1 MDGLKRLAVIWKITL
16 PLSLPALASV
26 SLYVFMIA
34 WNEFLLA
41 LVFNTSNDQYTLPVG
56 LASMIP
62 ATGQQW
68 GDFAAASILV
78 SIPVVILFIAFQK
91 ALVQGL
97 SVGAVKG

>member
-1 MDGLKRLAVIWKITL
+1 GCTQFEIFRHIIL
-16 PLSLPALASV
+16 PLSLPAVAVTALFSF
-26 SLYVFMIA
+26 LTA

-62 ATGQQW
+62 ATNQQW

-78 SIPVVILFIAFQK
+78 SIPVVILFIAFQR

-97 SVGAVKG
+97 SAGAVKG